1 MAVVS
6 AADSSNSVVV
16 SIVNGEKKLSRL
28 WQEGSD
34 FTVRPSTE
42 NALSVVLE
50 SDGVALEAWY
60 LNSQEL
66 LSALRVPHSDVIDRA
81 SGEEFRVAHWES
93 NIVNSLIVTGVS
105 QLRTNLVSIAPVN
118 GRHGSTT
125 EEVSAVSGK
134 RNRSNR
140 SHDLGLGLDEHV
152 LDADLGNG
160 TISSSDQ
167 KISVCNKGDAVDT
180 LGEEF
185 LGWSNSLE
193 ELLGERN
200 FNDVSSLSSQI
211 SKLVI
216 VINDAAGE
224 NSLDLAHN
232 DVMEVNFLLDK
243 VAVP

>member
-1 MAVVS
+1 MAIVS

-16 SIVNGEKKLSRL
+16 SVVDSEKKLSRL

-50 SDGVALEAWY
+50 SDGVALEAWN
-60 LNSQEL
+60 LNSQEF
-66 LSALRVPHSDVIDRA
+66 LSALGVPHSNVIDRA
-81 SGEEFRVAHWES
+81 SGKEFGVAHWEC
-93 NIVNSLIVTGVS
+93 NVINSLVVTGVS
-105 QLRTNLVSIAPVN
+105 QLWADLVSVAPVN
-118 GRHGSTT
+118 GRHGSST
-125 EEVSAVSGK
+125 EEVSAVSGE
-134 RNRSNR
+134 RNRSNS

-152 LDADLGNG
+152 LDADLGDRTVSGSN
-160 TISSSDQ
+160 Q
-167 KISVCNKGDAVDT
+167 EISVGNKADTVDT

-200 FNDVSSLSSQI
+200 FNDVSSLGSQI

-216 VINDAAGE
+216 VINDAASE
-224 NSLDLAHN
+224 NSLDLTHH
-232 DVMEVNFLLDK
+232 DVMEVDFLLDK
-243 VAVP
+243 VTVP